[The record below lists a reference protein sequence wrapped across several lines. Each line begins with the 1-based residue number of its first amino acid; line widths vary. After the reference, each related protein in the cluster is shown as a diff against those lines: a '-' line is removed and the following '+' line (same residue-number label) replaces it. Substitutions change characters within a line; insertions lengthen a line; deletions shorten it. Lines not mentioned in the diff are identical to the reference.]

1 MHALIM
7 AGGEGSRLNFG
18 EKPLVP
24 VCGQPMIA
32 YVIHAFRQA
41 GCEPV
46 IAVSPR
52 TPMTQNWCRANG
64 IALCPSEGRGFVED
78 MIDAVRFLEEEGPLF
93 ISVSDIPCITADIVS
108 SIRTAY
114 DACGKNALSTW
125 VPAGMVKS
133 CRGGM
138 PYREE
143 IDGVEACPAGINIL
157 RGDRIGE
164 VQDEHALLL
173 RNPCLALNVNTRADL
188 AEAEA
193 FMKQRTD
200 E

>member
-1 MHALIM
+1 MRALIM
-7 AGGEGSRLNFG
+7 AGGEGSRLSLG

-24 VCGQPMIA
+24 VCGQPMIS
-32 YVIHAFRQA
+32 YVIRAFREA

-46 IAVSPR
+46 IVASPR
-52 TPMTQNWCRANG
+52 TPMTLNWCRANG
-64 IALCPSEGRGFVED
+64 ILFCKSEGRGFVED

-93 ISVSDIPCITADIVS
+93 VSVSDIPCITAGVVR
-108 SIRTAY
+108 SIARTY
-114 DACGKNALSTW
+114 ETCRKDALSAW

-143 IDGVEACPAGINIL
+143 IGGVEACPAGINIL
-157 RGDRIGE
+157 RGNKINE
-164 VQDEHALLL
+164 VQDELPLLV
-173 RNPCLALNVNTRADL
+173 RDPCLALNINTRADL

-193 FMKQRTD
+193 FMRHGTS